1 MENKEKSLHRIEVI
15 LKKEDGSYERL
26 MPTQISNIPHK
37 GDFFAIHGEKKVFEI
52 LAVIYEDISTILLV
66 SETDSNFSEII
77 SVVYNS

>member
-37 GDFFAIHGEKKVFEI
+37 GDFFAIHGEKS
-52 LAVIYEDISTILLV
+52 L
-66 SETDSNFSEII
+66 
-77 SVVYNS
+77 